1 VSFLLDVRVALVTG
15 SGAGVGGGRTRDR
28 RPAPDLDANLRV
40 GIRGALH
47 VLRELAGLLGA
58 PKRLSA
64 AKATEVSGW
73 QARSAADTMAT
84 TAESLL
90 EGQSINR

>member
-1 VSFLLDVRVALVTG
+1 
-15 SGAGVGGGRTRDR
+15 VGGEHETGER
-28 RPAPDLDANLRV
+28 AVELDADLRV

-64 AKATEVSGW
+64 AKATEVLGW